1 MPHKTFVIL
10 SKIVILN
17 IVFQYKYLNIK
28 KHILGKQTDL
38 KYVFFFWKKK
48 LKFVSNVAKL
58 SHLVLTD
65 LEQV

>member
-38 KYVFFFWKKK
+38 KYVFFSEKK

>member
-10 SKIVILN
+10 SKIAILN

-38 KYVFFFWKKK
+38 KYVFFSGKK
-48 LKFVSNVAKL
+48 NL
-58 SHLVLTD
+58 SLY
-65 LEQV
+65 QM